1 MKKKRKRLL
10 AERMAVR
17 LLSRGATCVA
27 KAYVSLSPSQQAWKN
42 KHNIVRFA
50 IFQLLYTAPKSS
62 IWLQATSTHGAG
74 LPYVPNE
81 TFPSRSLLY
90 QKKLRPGY
98 GLQQES
104 AVSCALQLFALQKFS
119 ADLSQ
124 EEEGA
129 IAVEEVEV
137 SHE

>member
-1 MKKKRKRLL
+1 MRC
-10 AERMAVR
+10 EGVR
-17 LLSRGATCVA
+17 ELVA
-27 KAYVSLSPSQQAWKN
+27 LVTSVKESAQCTEY
-42 KHNIVRFA
+42 IVRFA

-119 ADLSQ
+119 ADLAQ